1 MEVLIGFAVGYW
13 VGTRQGRQGLERTV
27 DSVREIAASPETKRL
42 LGEGIAA
49 VAPLAE
55 YFGKRGRNTG
65 FGVIRGVID
74 ELADRRSNHQAQ
86 AA

>member
-13 VGTRQGRQGLERTV
+13 VGTRQGRQGLERVV
-27 DSVREIAASPETKRL
+27 DSVREIATSPETKRL
-42 LGEGIAA
+42 VGEGIAA
-49 VAPLAE
+49 AAPLAE

-65 FGVIRGVID
+65 LAVIRGVID
-74 ELADRRSNHQAQ
+74 DLAERRNNHQAQ